1 MENVAR
7 RLVSSDATHE
17 VGSIT
22 RIDGAR
28 CFVATDAGAMT
39 AARAPSCLVA
49 PEVGDLVLVTALPA
63 GACFVVAVLEREA
76 GATASITAEGDMAI
90 RLPHGRLSLAAEG
103 GVEIS
108 APKKDLTIV
117 ANTLEVDA
125 VKAHVG
131 VDRLD
136 LVSTFVRAEFERAKT
151 VAASL
156 ESALGRVFERATR
169 VYRKVDEIEQVR
181 AERLSME
188 ATTTLSLHGEN
199 TLVTAEELVKVDG
212 AQIHL
217 G

>member
-1 MENVAR
+1 MLGR
-7 RLVSSDATHE
+7 
-17 VGSIT
+17 
-22 RIDGAR
+22 
-28 CFVATDAGAMT
+28 
-39 AARAPSCLVA
+39 
-49 PEVGDLVLVTALPA
+49 

-76 GATASITAEGDMAI
+76 MAATASITADGDFAI
-90 RLPHGRLSLAAEG
+90 RVPRGRLSLAAEG

-108 APKKDLTIV
+108 APGKDVTIV

-131 VDRLD
+131 LDRLD

-199 TLVTAEELVKVDG
+199 TMLTAEELVKVDG